1 MQSSSGDGNLT
12 NLALPEART
21 NTDAP
26 AERAR
31 THVIDRISTWAALLG
46 VFGVIA
52 ALILGAEPLSDLV
65 AAGALGWLLALLLAV
80 AVAASAL
87 VFRFLISPVVGE
99 QIRGVADVAESVAA
113 GDLTRTPEAAREGG
127 QLGRLGRAMLQMT
140 AALRRL
146 ATLIR
151 ENAGATAQR
160 ATEITTSTEHMAQ
173 AAAGIAE
180 TASTLSLEAAS
191 MAETIRALSAD
202 ADRLATVAG
211 TVTQGASD
219 GIARN
224 ERLKALATEN
234 AGLLD
239 ESARR
244 LDDLAGDVQEG
255 ARATTALATAS
266 DEIRAFVALVQKIAR
281 QSKLLALNAAMEA
294 ARAGEHG
301 EGFTVVANEVR
312 RLAQSTS
319 EAAERTDELMQELIA
334 QMELANTSGTRSR
347 AAVEAV
353 RAATA
358 RARQAFTQ
366 VERAV
371 AEGDGW
377 VTEMAGSAQAGQGLA
392 REITAKLDSLAKG
405 TQAFADSM
413 QDVAAASEEQ
423 SASTEEIAA
432 AANALVAAADKVSGT
447 AATFRTE

>member
-1 MQSSSGDGNLT
+1 M
-12 NLALPEART
+12 
-21 NTDAP
+21 
-26 AERAR
+26 
-31 THVIDRISTWAALLG
+31 LG
-46 VFGVIA
+46 VVATLIA
-52 ALILGAEPLSDLV
+52 GAEPLSDL
-65 AAGALGWLLALLLAV
+65 AAEGALGWLLALLLAV

-87 VFRFLISPVVGE
+87 VFRLLISPVVGE
-99 QIRGVADVAESVAA
+99 QIRGVADVAESIAA
-113 GDLTRTPEAAREGG
+113 GDLTRTPEAAHEGG
-127 QLGRLGRAMLQMT
+127 QLGRLGRAMVQMT
-140 AALRRL
+140 GALRRL

-151 ENAGATAQR
+151 ENAGVTAQR

-180 TASTLSLEAAS
+180 TASTLSLEAAT
-191 MAETIRALSAD
+191 MAETIRALSGD
-202 ADRLATVAG
+202 AERLANVAG
-211 TVTQGASD
+211 TVSQGASD

-224 ERLKALATEN
+224 ERLKSLATEN

-334 QMELANTSGTRSR
+334 QMELASTSGTRSR

-353 RAATA
+353 RAATS
-358 RARQAFTQ
+358 RARQAFKQ

-371 AEGDGW
+371 AEGDDW

-423 SASTEEIAA
+423 SASTQEIAA